1 MQPGL
6 DDPAENLFF
15 SKSSCYQRL
24 MPNARTSHRMCGL
37 FEDSLMLSRKTS
49 GARTKN
55 FSCSTLVNS
64 LQFLSDLKRSILPSG
79 HRLDDQN
86 FWKTIFAVPIY
97 MLRRGRTDV
106 FKPARLKTM
115 ARPTNSFCFLERVNG
130 NIQRR
135 FLPALLAFNQRSL
148 AACEIFRLAAAESLR
163 LGLRDPAA
171 LPPLPLVPPDPLKA
185 RIAASIRSRS
195 CLNAFKISIDQEL

>member
-1 MQPGL
+1 
-6 DDPAENLFF
+6 
-15 SKSSCYQRL
+15 
-24 MPNARTSHRMCGL
+24 
-37 FEDSLMLSRKTS
+37 MLSR
-49 GARTKN
+49 R
-55 FSCSTLVNS
+55 
-64 LQFLSDLKRSILPSG
+64 
-79 HRLDDQN
+79 
-86 FWKTIFAVPIY
+86 
-97 MLRRGRTDV
+97 RTDV
-106 FKPARLKTM
+106 FKLARLKTM

-130 NIQRR
+130 NNQRR

-171 LPPLPLVPPDPLKA
+171 LPPLPLVPPSPLKA